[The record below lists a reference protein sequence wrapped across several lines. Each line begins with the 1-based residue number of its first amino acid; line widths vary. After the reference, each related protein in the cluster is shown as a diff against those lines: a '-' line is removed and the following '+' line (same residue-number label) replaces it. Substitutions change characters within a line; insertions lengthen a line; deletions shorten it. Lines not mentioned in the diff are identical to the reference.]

1 MKIFDLDSPFMR
13 VLGIISD
20 LMILNILTLIMCVP
34 VVTAGASFTAMHYC
48 CLKLVRGKEQSISH
62 DFFHSFK
69 DNFKQ
74 STAIWLL
81 FLLFAAVTCFNL
93 FSMYTNPNAISPFVL
108 GGTLVVI
115 GLVLF
120 AGTMVFPL
128 QAKFVNTIPVTLRN
142 SLLFSFRNFPKVL
155 LMMLA
160 NLVPFALLLLGNI
173 GLMIF
178 PLIVAFC
185 FSAPGYLAARLYN
198 KKFKAVENNVLKAQ
212 GIEPED
218 DDEPEIPQRRPV
230 RRRK

>member
-20 LMILNILTLIMCVP
+20 LMILNILTLIMCIP

-48 CLKLVRGKEQSISH
+48 CLKLVRGKEYSMTK

-69 DNFKQ
+69 DNLKQ
-74 STAIWLL
+74 STAIWLM
-81 FLLFAAVTCFNL
+81 FLLFSAVSCFNL
-93 FSMYTNPNAISPFVL
+93 YSMYTNPTSLSPFVL
-108 GGTLVVI
+108 GGTLVII

-128 QAKFVNTIPVTLRN
+128 QAKFVNKIPVTLRN
-142 SLLFSFRNFPKVL
+142 SLLFSFRNFPRVL

-173 GLMIF
+173 GIMIF
-178 PLIVAFC
+178 PLIVVFC
-185 FSAPGYLAARLYN
+185 FSAPGFLAARLYN
-198 KKFKAVENNVLKAQ
+198 KKFKAVEDAVLRSQ
-212 GIEPED
+212 GIEPEE
-218 DDEPEIPQRRPV
+218 DDEPQIPRNRPV
-230 RRRK
+230 RKRK